1 MDNYLVEKIAKFYR
15 VCLFGSSE
23 SDVYKAA
30 ANRAYRDLCRTI
42 KFKDKDDKNK
52 NDKCRCSVNEL
63 IIEKI
68 KYLPDANQE
77 AYDEFHLGLCG
88 QIIEEYR
95 KSGVA
100 ELTYGQAQK
109 WVNMTMKYLCVLT
122 EGNFTGKYEWLG
134 RFYPYL
140 HVPIDS
146 IILNKI
152 AEARFPNFN
161 LDKNLSWSKID
172 KYEFYLEIQKNLRKS
187 LTAMSPMDWEFE
199 VWG

>member
-30 ANRAYRDLCRTI
+30 ADRAYRDLCRTI

-52 NDKCRCSVNEL
+52 NDQCRHSVNEL

-68 KYLPDANQE
+68 KNLPNANQE

-109 WVNMTMKYLCVLT
+109 WVNMTMKYLCVLS
-122 EGNFTGKYEWLG
+122 EGNFTGKFEWLG

-146 IILNKI
+146 IILTKAQDNKY
-152 AEARFPNFN
+152 
-161 LDKNLSWSKID
+161 LSCKSYSCWSKLD
-172 KYEFYLEIQKNLRKS
+172 YKDYEEIQKILRKS
-187 LTAMSPMDWEFE
+187 INGKSPMDWEFE

>member
-15 VCLFGSSE
+15 VCLFGSE

-30 ANRAYRDLCRTI
+30 ADRAYRDLCRTI
-42 KFKDKDDKNK
+42 KFKDKDDKNY
-52 NDKCRCSVNEL
+52 KCRRSVNEL
-63 IIEKI
+63 IVKQI
-68 KYLPDANQE
+68 KNLSDTNQE

-95 KSGVA
+95 KNGVA

-109 WVNMTMKYLCVLT
+109 WVNMTMKYLCVLS
-122 EGNFTGKYEWLG
+122 EGNFTGKFEWLD

-146 IILNKI
+146 IILDKI
-152 AEARFPNFN
+152 AEARFPNIN
-161 LDKNLSWSKID
+161 LDKNLSWSKIE

>member
-15 VCLFGSSE
+15 VCLFGSE

-30 ANRAYRDLCRTI
+30 ADRAYRDLCRTI
-42 KFKDKDDKNK
+42 KFKDKDDKN
-52 NDKCRCSVNEL
+52 NKCRRSVNEL
-63 IIEKI
+63 IVKEI
-68 KYLPDANQE
+68 KNLSDTNQE

-95 KSGVA
+95 KNGVA

-109 WVNMTMKYLCVLT
+109 WVNMTMKYLCVLS
-122 EGNFTGKYEWLG
+122 EGNFTGKFEWLG

-146 IILNKI
+146 IILDKI
-152 AEARFPNFN
+152 AEARFPNIN
-161 LDKNLSWSKID
+161 LDKNLSWSKIE

>member
-52 NDKCRCSVNEL
+52 NDQCRSSVNEL

-68 KYLPDANQE
+68 KNLPDANQE

-95 KSGVA
+95 KSDVA
-100 ELTYGQAQK
+100 ELTYGQAQ
-109 WVNMTMKYLCVLT
+109 
-122 EGNFTGKYEWLG
+122 
-134 RFYPYL
+134 
-140 HVPIDS
+140 
-146 IILNKI
+146 
-152 AEARFPNFN
+152 
-161 LDKNLSWSKID
+161 
-172 KYEFYLEIQKNLRKS
+172 
-187 LTAMSPMDWEFE
+187 
-199 VWG
+199 